1 MRLRPASNEMND
13 RPRRS
18 ASIGRPNAFA
28 GRARDTVATR
38 RHKPD
43 YWLLTLSALL
53 LVVGFV
59 VVYSISPG
67 LAASQNVSQNY
78 FISKQLVD
86 VILGLGV
93 FVVAAYIPVS
103 FWLKITKPLVVAAV
117 GASIIVMLMPLDSV
131 YQAHRWIRLG
141 GLSFQVAELI
151 KLAVLVWTASFL
163 AAAWRAGKLADNK
176 KTLRPLLIALLAVGV
191 IVAKFQSDLGSAAVI
206 IAMLAMMVYIVGVPL
221 KKVALIGAIIVVVM
235 SVAIASSSYRRER
248 LVTYF
253 HPMSDCQDSGYQ
265 ACQALKSVGS
275 GGLFG
280 LGLGYS
286 VQAYGYLPEAA
297 NDSIFA
303 IIAEKFGFLGTF
315 SIVTLYAVFITR
327 LKKIAAHTV
336 DQFSRL
342 LVVGIMAW
350 FSVQMMINIGAM
362 IGLLPLKGI
371 TLPLISQG
379 GTSIIFLT
387 AALGLVF
394 QISRYTSY
402 NVHEPKGSY
411 EQGPHSNDSSNGRRV
426 RRAHN
431 TPLVTR
437 PRA

>member
-1 MRLRPASNEMND
+1 VD
-13 RPRRS
+13 GRPRRS
-18 ASIGRPNAFA
+18 LSYGGLNTSL
-28 GRARDTVATR
+28 GRAERSAPSR

-43 YWLLTLSALL
+43 YWLLILSALFL
-53 LVVGFV
+53 SIGFV
-59 VVYSISPG
+59 VIYSISPG

-78 FISKQLVD
+78 FITKQLID
-86 VILGLGV
+86 VLLGLGI
-93 FVVAAYIPVS
+93 FAVAAFLPVS
-103 FWLKITKPLVVAAV
+103 FWQRMTKPLVITAAA
-117 GASIIVMLMPLDSV
+117 ASVIVMFMPLDSV

-141 GLSFQVAELI
+141 GLSFQVAELV
-151 KLAVLVWTASFL
+151 KLALLVWTANFL
-163 AAAWRAGKLADNK
+163 AAQWRAGKLADFK
-176 KTLRPLLIALLAVGV
+176 STLQPLLMILLAVGV
-191 IVAKFQSDLGSAAVI
+191 VVAKLQSDLGSAGVMV
-206 IAMLAMMVYIVGVPL
+206 AMLALMAFTVGVPM
-221 KKVALIGAIIVVVM
+221 KKVAVIGLVIVVLM
-235 SVAIASSSYRRER
+235 SAAIASSSYRRER
-248 LVTYF
+248 LTTF
-253 HPMSDCQDSGYQ
+253 LHPMSDCQDSGYQ

-303 IIAEKFGFLGTF
+303 IIAEKFGFIGSL

-327 LKKIAAHTV
+327 LKSIAARSA

-350 FSVQMMINIGAM
+350 FSVQMIINIGAM

-402 NVHEPKGSY
+402 NEVEPKGNY
-411 EQGPHSNDSSNGRRV
+411 EQGPYSNDSSNGRRV
-426 RRAHN
+426 GRPHN
-431 TPLVTR
+431 APLVTR
-437 PRA
+437 PRT